1 MSKLP
6 RWRRRILAVY
16 KPLRWLL
23 DLAGVKGDAEVWR
36 NLFRRRWP
44 QVVEWSAPLVM
55 GAGALI
61 VANPGIAALVAVGV
75 LIVVRLTL
83 RVLLV
88 RRRAR
93 QAGTRDT
100 LTVTLPDGST
110 RAYTNLARLDP
121 DTGGPA
127 TGWMRFYEAIRL
139 AEEYA
144 IPIKEMTTKE
154 TTTLLVEEFAEQHP
168 EHFDE
173 RTGFVERVP
182 LTKWLLSHRVPMPH
196 RWRWRRKSL
205 GLVHDEEGRGYF
217 VPSEKRRPL
226 RDDE

>member
-1 MSKLP
+1 MEATNP
-6 RWRRRILAVY
+6 AVY
-16 KPLRWLL
+16 KPLWWLL
-23 DLAGVKGDAEVWR
+23 DLAGVKGDVQVWR

-44 QVVEWSAPLVM
+44 QVVEWSAPLVT

-61 VANPGIAALVAVGV
+61 VANPGIAVLAAVGV

-88 RRRAR
+88 RRHAR
-93 QAGTRDT
+93 QDTRDT

-110 RAYTNLARLDP
+110 KAYPKVARLDP

-127 TGWMRFYEAIRL
+127 AGWMRFYEAVRL

-144 IPIKEMTTKE
+144 LPIKEMTTRE
-154 TTTLLVEEFAEQHP
+154 TATLLVEEFVERHP

-173 RTGFVERVP
+173 RTGFVERTP
-182 LTKWLLSHRVPMPH
+182 LTKWLLSHRVPMPF

-205 GLVHDEEGRGYF
+205 GLVRDEEGRGYF

>member
-1 MSKLP
+1 MSNLSPWK
-6 RWRRRILAVY
+6 RRILTVY
-16 KPLRWLL
+16 KPSRWLL

-36 NLFRRRWP
+36 NLFRRWWP
-44 QVVEWSAPLVM
+44 QIVEWSASLVT

-61 VANPGIAALVAVGV
+61 VANPGIAVLVAGSVF
-75 LIVVRLTL
+75 IVVHLTR

-93 QAGTRDT
+93 QEDTRDT

-110 RAYTNLARLDP
+110 RAYPKLARLDP

-127 TGWMRFYEAIRL
+127 AGWMRFYEAVRL

-144 IPIKEMTTKE
+144 LPIKEMTARE
-154 TTTLLVEEFAEQHP
+154 TAALLVEEFVERHP

-173 RTGFVERVP
+173 RTGFVERIP
-182 LTKWLLSHRVPMPH
+182 LTKWLLSHRVPMPY
-196 RWRWRRKSL
+196 RWRWRRKAL
-205 GLVHDEEGRGYF
+205 GLIHDEEGRGYF

>member
-1 MSKLP
+1 MSKP
-6 RWRRRILAVY
+6 SPWKRILAVY
-16 KPLRWLL
+16 KPSRWLL
-23 DLAGVKGDAEVWR
+23 DLAGVKGDVEVWR

-44 QVVEWSAPLVM
+44 QVVEWFAPLVT

-61 VANPGIAALVAVGV
+61 VANPIMAFLAAFGV

-93 QAGTRDT
+93 QDDTRDT

-110 RAYTNLARLDP
+110 RAYPKLARLDP

-127 TGWMRFYEAIRL
+127 AGWMRFYEAVRL

-144 IPIKEMTTKE
+144 LPIKEMTTRE
-154 TTTLLVEEFAEQHP
+154 TVTLLVEEFVEQHP

-182 LTKWLLSHRVPMPH
+182 LTRWLLSHRVPMPY
-196 RWRWRRKSL
+196 RWRWRRKAL
-205 GLVHDEEGRGYF
+205 GLVYDEEGRGYF
-217 VPSEKRRPL
+217 VPSERRRPL